1 MLQSIV
7 AAVLA
12 VLKSVFSCARKVVSL
27 PFRVL
32 NAILGG
38 GSDIDIAP
46 APELAPEESDEAP
59 SPKLDWVKIYE
70 NLALSVMRWCVESVE
85 LGQPAPVPPKM
96 PRGISE
102 WLPGL
107 REAELVALVSAGRI
121 GISAHIRSQE
131 LVPGV
136 RSMQRLAAIKWPEK
150 PRPEWDR
157 GFPSFV
163 SFADAGSSPSPDGA
177 ATLRSPCAYSRYD
190 R

>member
-1 MLQSIV
+1 MLKFIV
-7 AAVLA
+7 AAVLSA
-12 VLKSVFSCARKVVSL
+12 FKAVFSCARKVASL

-38 GSDIDIAP
+38 GSDIDIPP
-46 APELAPEESDEAP
+46 AHEVTSEESDEAP
-59 SPKLDWVKIYE
+59 SPKTDWVKIYE
-70 NLALSVMRWCVESVE
+70 NLALLVMRWCVESVE

-96 PRGISE
+96 PRGLSE

-107 REAELVALVSAGRI
+107 RESELVALVSSGRM

-136 RSMQRLAAIKWPEK
+136 RSVRKLEAIKWPEK

-177 ATLRSPCAYSRYD
+177 ATLRSPCAYSRCD

>member
-1 MLQSIV
+1 MLKSIV
-7 AAVLA
+7 AAVLT

-27 PFRVL
+27 PFRML
-32 NAILGG
+32 DAILGG
-38 GSDIDIAP
+38 GSDDDIP
-46 APELAPEESDEAP
+46 PVPELPSEVSGEVP
-59 SPKLDWVKIYE
+59 SPKPDWVKIYE
-70 NLALSVMRWCVESVE
+70 DLALSVMRWCVESVE

-102 WLPGL
+102 WLRGL
-107 REAELVALVSAGRI
+107 REAELVALVSAGRM
-121 GISAHIRSQE
+121 GVSAHIRSQE
-131 LVPGV
+131 LVPCV
-136 RSMQRLAAIKWPEK
+136 RSVRRLEAIKWPEK

-177 ATLRSPCAYSRYD
+177 ATLRSPGPYSSCD